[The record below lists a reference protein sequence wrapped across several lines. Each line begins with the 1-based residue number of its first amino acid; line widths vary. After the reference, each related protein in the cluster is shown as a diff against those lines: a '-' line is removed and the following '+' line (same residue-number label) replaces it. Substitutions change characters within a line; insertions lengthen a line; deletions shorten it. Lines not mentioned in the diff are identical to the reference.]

1 MTEIPDAGWLFTRG
15 SESIRLVREEN
26 SKGCRLF
33 LYGPGTEVAT
43 HEFADVTECIRR
55 QAEIEQSLLAAG
67 YQLAQSPSDRRSE
80 HGTWRGPDHRRAA
93 S

>member
-1 MTEIPDAGWLFTRG
+1 MRAED
-15 SESIRLVREEN
+15 
-26 SKGCRLF
+26 SKGCCLF

-43 HEFADVTECIRR
+43 HEFADLTECMRR

-80 HGTWRGPDHRRAA
+80 DWTWRGPDHRRVA

>member
-1 MTEIPDAGWLFTRG
+1 M
-15 SESIRLVREEN
+15 S
-26 SKGCRLF
+26 
-33 LYGPGTEVAT
+33 LYGPGTEVAI

-55 QAEIEQSLLAAG
+55 QAEIEQSLQAAG

-80 HGTWRGPDHRRAA
+80 HEKWRGPDHRRAA